1 MNIDQQHI
9 DDLFDGRVIHLPQ
22 ALIDVLPSVSRKRDG
37 RDICALMWH
46 RIRMGE
52 RRIHKYPEDNGVA
65 IYRDEFRGFASC
77 DAIDTYRKTL
87 KKLGFITIPIDYS
100 NGFHSRFYKT
110 QRRTNIVPYY
120 LKTRSANDALSN
132 YCTWDDVPCEYT
144 KQILS
149 RVKIDVGG
157 SKKHFGD
164 LCLSYL
170 NQSDWAL
177 EELDRR
183 QLIAYQNDE
192 QKRDPR
198 DRDLDGLATPV
209 REFAHCRGRIH
220 RGRNG
225 RRLFSP
231 LTQLKKTFREFL
243 TLDDEPL
250 ICVDMTC
257 CQPTLLGHLSN
268 DCDLIRDCLN
278 DVFYD
283 QIAEELKVSHD
294 VTVIDFKIDRGR
306 AKQIF
311 YEYLFGAN
319 RTWRTKSKDALRVQD
334 LFKKLYPK
342 TFQHVW
348 NEKEQKKK
356 QQKGEIARYKKF
368 SHKLQQNESAIFVD
382 GLLSIAQ
389 AHNIPCLTI
398 HDAVLTTKTHEE
410 ELFCSLKNLLIS
422 LGIDHRFKNED
433 DGSLHPFI
441 CLDST
446 QSNNTDT
453 YSTVI

>member
-9 DDLFDGRVIHLPQ
+9 DDMFAGRVIHLPQ
-22 ALIDVLPSVSRKRDG
+22 ALIDMLPSVSRNRAG
-37 RDICALMWH
+37 QEICALMWH

-52 RRIHKYPEDNGVA
+52 YRIRKYSDDKGVA
-65 IYRDEFRGFASC
+65 VHQSEYEGFAGTH
-77 DAIDTYRKTL
+77 AIARYRKLLL
-87 KKLGFITIPIDYS
+87 KSGFITQPKNQS
-100 NGFHSRFYKT
+100 SGLHSIVHKT

-120 LKTRSANDALSN
+120 LKTRSANDALSD
-132 YCTWDDVPCEYT
+132 YWTWDDVPCEYT
-144 KQILS
+144 KQILG
-149 RVKIDVGG
+149 RVQIDVGAA
-157 SKKHFGD
+157 KKHFGD

-177 EELDRR
+177 DELDRI

-198 DRDLDGLATPV
+198 DKDLDGLATPV
-209 REFAHCRGRIH
+209 REFAHCRGRVH

-231 LTQLKKTFREFL
+231 LTQLKKTFRPFL
-243 TLDDEPL
+243 TLDGEPL

-268 DCDLIRDCLN
+268 DCDLIRDCLF

-283 QIAEELKVSHD
+283 QIADELKVSDD

-319 RTWRTKSKDALRVQD
+319 RTWRTRSKDALRVQE
-334 LFKKLYPK
+334 FFRKLYPK

-348 NEKEQKKK
+348 KQKEQKKK
-356 QQKGEIARYKKF
+356 QQKGEMARYKKF
-368 SHKLQQNESAIFVD
+368 SHTLQQNESAIFVD

-398 HDAVLTTKTHEE
+398 HDAVLTTKTHQE

-422 LGIDHRFKNED
+422 IDIDHRFKNEE
-433 DGSLHPFI
+433 DGSQHPFI
-441 CLDST
+441 CGHST
-446 QSNNTDT
+446 PSNNTDT